1 MFCYQCGA
9 QVEDGLAFCTNCGT
23 KLIKEETPQTAKAEP
38 AQEVEQ
44 PVVINSYTQTGSTQN
59 YSQSYGQNYANNGQ
73 QTLASPMKAT
83 FVEAIKLYFI
93 NYANFTGRSTV
104 SEYWWAYLFNY
115 LAGLVLSFIPYVGAI
130 AALGLIIPGIAITVR
145 RLHDTGKAWTY
156 LFMSLIPIAG
166 PIILIV
172 RFCKRSDVDN
182 KWGPAPRN

>member
-9 QVEDGLAFCTNCGT
+9 QIEDGLAFCTNCGA
-23 KLIKEETPQTAKAEP
+23 KLVKEEPQQTTVEAAP
-38 AQEVEQ
+38 ATEQ
-44 PVVINSYTQTGSTQN
+44 PVVIGSYTQNGYSTN
-59 YSQSYGQNYANNGQ
+59 YAQSNTQNYANAGQ

-115 LAGLVLSFIPYVGAI
+115 LASLVLSFIPYVGAVL
-130 AALGLIIPGIAITVR
+130 ALGLIIPGIAISVR
-145 RLHDTGKAWTY
+145 RLHDTGKTWTY

-172 RFCKRSDVDN
+172 RYCKGSDADN
-182 KWGPAPRN
+182 KWGPAPKN